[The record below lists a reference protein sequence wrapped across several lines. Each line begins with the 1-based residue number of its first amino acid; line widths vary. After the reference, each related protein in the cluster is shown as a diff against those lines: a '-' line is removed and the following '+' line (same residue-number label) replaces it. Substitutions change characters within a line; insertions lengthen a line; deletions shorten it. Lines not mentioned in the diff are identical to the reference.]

1 MSQHTSSQIGDL
13 LSGAGLVQRE
23 NIEAA
28 LSMSATRRQPL
39 GKILID
45 SGLMTE
51 MELYGTLQAQNLIRE
66 HFLQPDLALTML
78 SRIRETGRSFLENL
92 IESGANIEVIDFGL
106 SLGELFIDAG
116 AINRA
121 DLMTAMETSIV
132 SGLPLV
138 RVLILQNSLDE
149 KSAYSGLTA
158 KLLVK
163 EGRIARGEA
172 VGALKLSHMHGDHIE
187 EILEFGGFK
196 KFREQNFV
204 RLGELLVLSELISE
218 LDLLGCVEKSMSA
231 AQPLGQVLVDEG
243 ILAEQLVQSAL
254 RAQKY
259 IEAGTVDALR
269 ASQML
274 RHCARTGQLLEFS
287 LEELASIKPKVLML
301 EKPQSLAALLEILG
315 LVPLSELEQIELVTR
330 QESDEEKVKEFIL
343 NRQILTRECLEA
355 VLYGYELVKSGR
367 IATEQ
372 LVFAVHVWLWNRGD
386 FRALITTLGW

>member
-13 LSGAGLVQRE
+13 LSGAGLVQKE

-28 LSMSATRRQPL
+28 LSMSVARRQPL

-51 MELYGTLQAQNLIRE
+51 RELYGTLQAQNLIRE
-66 HFLQPDLALTML
+66 HFLQPDLAHTML
-78 SRIRETGRSFLENL
+78 AHIRENGRTFLENL
-92 IESGANIEVIDFGL
+92 IESGSRIEVIDFGL

-116 AINRA
+116 AINRD

-138 RVLILQNSLDE
+138 RVLILQNCLDE

-204 RLGELLVLSELISE
+204 RLGELLVLSELIGE

-243 ILAEQLVQSAL
+243 ILSEQLVQSAL

-287 LEELASIKPKVLML
+287 LEELASIKPKVLIL
-301 EKPQSLAALLEILG
+301 DKPQSLTALLEILG
-315 LVPLSELEQIELVTR
+315 LVPLSELEQIELVSR
-330 QESDEEKVKEFIL
+330 QEGDEEKVKEFIL
-343 NRQILTRECLEA
+343 NRQILTKECLEA
-355 VLYGYELVKSGR
+355 VLYGYDLVKSGR
-367 IATEQ
+367 IASEQ